1 MEKTD
6 EAIDMYKEILDFDKT
21 KPEIFVYLSIAL
33 MKKKDYTE
41 AEKWLNEALEQF
53 ADNSDV
59 HFNRAVLFDKM
70 GNFGAMVQSLRKAIE
85 LDPDNAD
92 ALNYLGYSFADR
104 NMNLDESLSLIN
116 RALEIRPGNGFII
129 DSLGWVYFRKGEYKE
144 AIERLIR
151 AVDITQDDPVILE
164 HLGDAYNAAG
174 QPDKAIE
181 LWEKAIQFHHKE
193 EGLKQRVEKKLRQLD
208 INSRTE

>member
-1 MEKTD
+1 
-6 EAIDMYKEILDFDKT
+6 
-21 KPEIFVYLSIAL
+21 
-33 MKKKDYTE
+33 
-41 AEKWLNEALEQF
+41 
-53 ADNSDV
+53 
-59 HFNRAVLFDKM
+59 M

-104 NMNLDESLSLIN
+104 NINLDESLSLIS
-116 RALEIRPGNGFII
+116 RALEIKPGNGFII
-129 DSLGWVYFRKGEYKE
+129 DSLGWVYFRKGKYKE

-164 HLGDAYNAAG
+164 HLGDVYNADG
-174 QPDKAIE
+174 QTEKAIE

-193 EGLKQRVEKKLRQLD
+193 EGLKQRVEKKLRQLN